1 MKIFSA
7 AQIREA
13 DEFTI
18 KYEPIKSINL
28 MERASKAFVEWFEG
42 KFDKKRRV
50 FIFCGTGN
58 NGGDGMAIARMLTFK
73 KWNVSTFTIKKSSK
87 KTQDF
92 TINYLKLA
100 EVREI
105 KDISSKEDLTLDI
118 EEGDIIIDAIFG
130 SGLTRPVKGVY
141 AEVIEFINLS
151 EATVVS
157 VDVPSGLFIDLP
169 TKEGAIVYADHVL
182 SFQLPKK
189 AFFMQENH
197 EYVQDWATA
206 DIGLHQNYLANTA
219 AAYEYV
225 DHDYVK
231 GMLRKRPKFAHKGD
245 FGKSLIISG
254 SFGKMGATVLCA
266 KACVKA
272 GAGLV
277 TAHVPGCGYQILQ
290 TSIPEVMVTTDFGER
305 FLTGLPEIKEYDA
318 IGIGPGIEK
327 HIDTYEVISQLV
339 SRYTRPVVFDAD
351 AINIMANEKSFLKM
365 LPEGSILTPHPGEFK
380 RITGFW
386 ENDFEKLEQQIALS
400 EEYKIFIVLKG
411 AHTTISTPEGKV
423 YFNSTGNPGMAT
435 GGTGDVLTGI
445 ITSFLGQGYVPKEA
459 AILGVYLHG
468 LAGDIAA
475 ENLGEE
481 CLMASNIIDYLPQA
495 FKEIKE
501 RG

>member
-1 MKIFSA
+1 
-7 AQIREA
+7 
-13 DEFTI
+13 
-18 KYEPIKSINL
+18 
-28 MERASKAFVEWFEG
+28 
-42 KFDKKRRV
+42 
-50 FIFCGTGN
+50 
-58 NGGDGMAIARMLTFK
+58 
-73 KWNVSTFTIKKSSK
+73 
-87 KTQDF
+87 
-92 TINYLKLA
+92 
-100 EVREI
+100 
-105 KDISSKEDLTLDI
+105 
-118 EEGDIIIDAIFG
+118 
-130 SGLTRPVKGVY
+130 
-141 AEVIEFINLS
+141 
-151 EATVVS
+151 
-157 VDVPSGLFIDLP
+157 
-169 TKEGAIVYADHVL
+169 
-182 SFQLPKK
+182 
-189 AFFMQENH
+189 MQENH

-277 TAHVPGCGYQILQ
+277 TAHVPNCGYQILQ

>member
-28 MERASKAFVEWFEG
+28 MERASKAFVDWFEANFN
-42 KFDKKRRV
+42 KNRRV
-50 FIFCGTGN
+50 YIFCGTGN

-73 KWNVSTFTIKKSSK
+73 KWNVNTFTVKKNSK
-87 KTQDF
+87 RTQDF

-100 EVREI
+100 EVRDL
-105 KDISSKEDLTLDI
+105 KDISTKEDLNIEI
-118 EEGDIIIDAIFG
+118 EEDDIIIDAIFG
-130 SGLTRPVKGVY
+130 SGLARPVKGVY
-141 AEVIEFINLS
+141 AEVIDFINTS
-151 EATVVS
+151 GATVVS

-169 TKEGAIVYADHVL
+169 TKDGAIIYADYVL
-182 SFQLPKK
+182 SFQLPKM

-197 EYVQDWATA
+197 DYVKSWSTA
-206 DIGLHQNYLANTA
+206 DIGLHPNYLNNTA
-219 AAYEYV
+219 APYEYV
-225 DHDYVK
+225 DHDYAK
-231 GMLRKRPKFAHKGD
+231 GMIRKRSKFSHKGD

-266 KACVKA
+266 KACVKT

-277 TAHVPGCGYQILQ
+277 TAHIPGCGYQIMQ
-290 TSIPEVMVTTDFGER
+290 TAIPEVMVTTDFGER
-305 FLTGLPEIKEYDA
+305 FLTGLPDIKQYDA
-318 IGIGPGIEK
+318 IGIGPGIDK

-339 SRYTRPVVFDAD
+339 SRYSKPIVFDAD

-380 RITGFW
+380 RITGYW

-400 EEYKIFIVLKG
+400 EEYKIYIVLKG
-411 AHTTISTPEGKV
+411 AHTSISTPEGKV

-435 GGTGDVLTGI
+435 GGTGDVLTGM
-445 ITSFLGQGYVPKEA
+445 ITSLLGQGYVPREA

-468 LAGDIAA
+468 LAGDFAA
-475 ENLGEE
+475 KNLGEE
-481 CLMASNIIDYLPQA
+481 CLMASNIIDYLPKA
-495 FKEIKE
+495 FSELKKRE
-501 RG
+501 

>member
-42 KFDKKRRV
+42 KFNKKCRV

-73 KWNVSTFTIKKSSK
+73 KWNVNTFTIKKNSK
-87 KTQDF
+87 RTQDF

-100 EVREI
+100 EVREV
-105 KDISSKEDLTLDI
+105 KDISSKEDLSIEI
-118 EEGDIIIDAIFG
+118 EEGDIVIDAIFG
-130 SGLTRPVKGVY
+130 SGLARPVKGVY
-141 AEVIEFINLS
+141 AEVIEFINS
-151 EATVVS
+151 SKATVVS

-169 TKEGAIVYADHVL
+169 TKEGAVVYADHVL

-197 EYVQDWATA
+197 EYVKDWDTA
-206 DIGLHQNYLANTA
+206 DIGLHQNYLTNTA
-219 AAYEYV
+219 APYEYV
-225 DHDYVK
+225 DRDYVK

-254 SFGKMGATVLCA
+254 SYGKMGATVLCA
-266 KACVKA
+266 KACVKT

-277 TAHVPGCGYQILQ
+277 TAHVPGCGYQIMQ

-351 AINIMANEKSFLKM
+351 AINIIANEKSFLKM

-411 AHTTISTPEGKV
+411 AHTSISTPEGKV

-445 ITSFLGQGYVPKEA
+445 ITSFLSQGYVPKEA
-459 AILGVYLHG
+459 AILGVYIHG
-468 LAGDIAA
+468 LAGDIAS
-475 ENLGEE
+475 EHLGEE

-495 FKEIKE
+495 FRKLRE
-501 RG
+501 RK